1 MRFFVFVFAI
11 VISVPAEGARLKELA
26 SFEGVRA
33 NHLTGYGLVVG
44 LNGQGDNDSARFT
57 VKSLAALM
65 QRQGVNVS
73 EREIRVKNV
82 AAVMVTTKLPAFARP
97 GQKLDVS
104 VSSTGNAKS
113 LQGGTLLLTR
123 LKGADGR
130 VYALVQGP
138 LTIGGFS
145 LGGGGGGGNQT
156 QKNHP
161 TVGSI
166 PGGAIVERAAPRSL
180 ASGQPLR
187 IQLHRPDFTTAA
199 RVAKVINEALGSRSA
214 RAMDPGS
221 IQVQLPE
228 RFEGRPVELIAG
240 IENLQVQKDAVARV
254 IVNERTGTIVMGE
267 GVRISTV
274 AISHGN
280 LVLQV
285 EADQKVVQPNAFAEG
300 EVQTQTNQTVTV
312 TEQSSGLAVVKQG
325 ATLGRVVR
333 ALNALGVSTRDL
345 IAILQAMRTAGA
357 LEAELEV
364 L

>member
-1 MRFFVFVFAI
+1 MRFMVLLV
-11 VISVPAEGARLKELA
+11 VLGVAENAEATRLKELA
-26 SFEGVRA
+26 SLQGVRS

-65 QRQGVNVS
+65 QRQGINVS

-82 AAVMVTTKLPAFARP
+82 AAVMVTAKLLPFARP
-97 GQKLDVS
+97 GQKIDVA
-104 VSSTGNAKS
+104 VASTGNAKS
-113 LQGGTLLLTR
+113 LQGGTLLMTR
-123 LKGADGR
+123 LKGADGK
-130 VYALVQGP
+130 VYALAQGP

-145 LGGGGGGGNQT
+145 LGGGGGKT

-161 TVGSI
+161 TAGRV
-166 PGGAIVERAAPRSL
+166 PGGAMVERAAPRDL
-180 ASGQPLR
+180 DPNKPVL

-199 RVAKVINEALGSRSA
+199 RVAKTINEKVGSRVA
-214 RAMDPGS
+214 RALDPAS
-221 IQVQLPE
+221 VEVSVPE
-228 RFEGRPVELIAG
+228 RFVGRSVELIAG
-240 IENLQVQKDAVARV
+240 IENLHVTEDAVARV

-285 EADQKVVQPNAFAEG
+285 QADEQVVQPNALGAG
-300 EVQTQTNQTVTV
+300 QTANQRNEQVSV
-312 TEQSSGLAVVKQG
+312 TEQSTGLAVVKTG

-345 IAILQAMRTAGA
+345 IAILQAMRSAGA

>member
-1 MRFFVFVFAI
+1 MRVFVFVLAI
-11 VISVPAEGARLKELA
+11 VISIPAEAARLKELA

-145 LGGGGGGGNQT
+145 LGGGGGGNQT

-180 ASGQPLR
+180 KKGQPLR
-187 IQLHRPDFTTAA
+187 VQLHRPDFTTAA

-228 RFEGRPVELIAG
+228 RFVGRPVELIAG
-240 IENLQVQKDAVARV
+240 IENLHIQKDAVARV

-285 EADQKVVQPNAFAEG
+285 EADQQVVQPNAFAEG
-300 EVQTQTNQTVTV
+300 ESQMQTNTTVTV

>member
-1 MRFFVFVFAI
+1 MRSLLVLSTVLIAA
-11 VISVPAEGARLKELA
+11 PAEATRLKELA

-82 AAVMVTTKLPAFARP
+82 AAVMVTTKLPPFARP

-113 LQGGTLLLTR
+113 LQGGTLLMTR
-123 LKGADGR
+123 LKGADGK

-138 LTIGGFS
+138 LSIGGFS
-145 LGGGGGGGNQT
+145 LGGAGGGQT

-161 TVGSI
+161 TVGAI

-180 ASGQPLR
+180 TPGQPLR
-187 IQLHRPDFTTAA
+187 VQLHRPDFTTAA
-199 RVAKVINEALGSRSA
+199 RVSKVINEALGTRVA
-214 RAMDPGS
+214 RALDPGS
-221 IQVQLPE
+221 IEVQMPE

-240 IENLQVQKDAVARV
+240 IENLQIQKDAVARV

-285 EADQKVVQPNAFAEG
+285 EADQKVVQPNEFAAG
-300 EVQTQTNQTVTV
+300 GTAVQANETVTV
-312 TEQSSGLAVVKQG
+312 TEQSTGLAVVKQG

>member
-1 MRFFVFVFAI
+1 MKTIFLATTLLFAL
-11 VISVPAEGARLKELA
+11 PAEAARLKELA

-44 LNGQGDNDSARFT
+44 LSGQGDNDSARFT

-65 QRQGVNVS
+65 QRQGINVS

-82 AAVMVTTKLPAFARP
+82 AAVMVTTKLPPFARP
-97 GQKLDVS
+97 GQKLDIS

-113 LQGGTLLLTR
+113 LQGGTLLMTR
-123 LKGADGR
+123 LKGADGS
-130 VYALVQGP
+130 VYALAQGP

-145 LGGGGGGGNQT
+145 LGGGGGGQT

-161 TVGSI
+161 TVGAI
-166 PGGAIVERAAPRSL
+166 PGGAMVERAAPRSL
-180 ASGQPLR
+180 DPAKPL
-187 IQLHRPDFTTAA
+187 IVQLHRPDFTTAA
-199 RVAKVINEALGSRSA
+199 RVAKVINERLGTRVA

-221 IQVQLPE
+221 VEVQLPK
-228 RFEGRPVELIAG
+228 RYEGRPVELVAG
-240 IENLQVQKDAVARV
+240 IENLQIQADAVARV
-254 IVNERTGTIVMGE
+254 IINERTGTIVMGE

-285 EADQKVVQPNAFAEG
+285 EADNKVVQPNAFGGG
-300 EVQTQTNQTVTV
+300 EVATQSNEKVTV
-312 TEQSSGLAVVKQG
+312 TEQSTGLAVVKQG

>member
-1 MRFFVFVFAI
+1 MRGLLLILAI
-11 VISVPAEGARLKELA
+11 SAAQPAQAARLKELV

-82 AAVMVTTKLPAFARP
+82 AAVMVTTKLPPFARP

-130 VYALVQGP
+130 VYALVQGA

-145 LGGGGGGGNQT
+145 LGGGGGGDQA

-161 TVGSI
+161 TVGTI

-180 ASGQPLR
+180 GAGQPLR

-199 RVAKVINEALGSRSA
+199 RVAKVINEALGTRAA

-221 IQVQLPE
+221 VEVQLPE

-240 IENLQVQKDAVARV
+240 IENLQVQQDAVARV

-285 EADQKVVQPNAFAEG
+285 EADQKIVQPQALAEG
-300 EVQTQTNQTVTV
+300 ETAVQNNEKVTV

>member
-1 MRFFVFVFAI
+1 MKILVAALLVLCAL
-11 VISVPAEGARLKELA
+11 PAEATRLKELA

-82 AAVMVTTKLPAFARP
+82 AAVMVTTKLPPFARP
-97 GQKLDVS
+97 GQKIDIS

-113 LQGGTLLLTR
+113 LQGGTLLMTR

-130 VYALVQGP
+130 VYALAQGP

-145 LGGGGGGGNQT
+145 LGGGGGGQT

-166 PGGAIVERAAPRSL
+166 PGGAMVERAAPRSL
-180 ASGQPLR
+180 DPVKPL
-187 IQLHRPDFTTAA
+187 IVQLHRPDFTTAA
-199 RVAKVINEALGSRSA
+199 RVAKMINETLGNRVA
-214 RAMDPGS
+214 RALDPGS
-221 IQVQLPE
+221 IEVQLPE

-240 IENLQVQKDAVARV
+240 IENLQIQADAVARV
-254 IVNERTGTIVMGE
+254 IINERTGTIVMGE

-285 EADQKVVQPNAFAEG
+285 EADNKVVQPNVMAEG
-300 EVQTQTNQTVTV
+300 QTATQKNEKVTV
-312 TEQSSGLAVVKQG
+312 TEQSTGLAVVKQG

>member
-1 MRFFVFVFAI
+1 MRLLALLFVLGLPVTAQ
-11 VISVPAEGARLKELA
+11 ATRLKELA

-44 LNGQGDNDSARFT
+44 LAGQGDNDSARFT

-82 AAVMVTTKLPAFARP
+82 AAVMVTTKLAPFARP
-97 GQKLDVS
+97 GQKLDIV

-113 LQGGTLLLTR
+113 LQGGTLLMTR
-123 LKGADGR
+123 LKAADGR
-130 VYALVQGP
+130 VYALAQGSV
-138 LTIGGFS
+138 TIGGFS
-145 LGGGGGGGNQT
+145 LGGGGGET

-161 TVGSI
+161 TVGTI
-166 PGGAIVERAAPRSL
+166 PGGAIIERAAPRSL
-180 ASGQPLR
+180 DAKNPLI

-199 RVAKVINEALGSRSA
+199 RVAKTINETLGNRVA
-214 RAMDPGS
+214 RAMDPGT
-221 IQVQLPE
+221 IEVVLPQQ
-228 RFEGRPVELIAG
+228 FVGKPVELVAG
-240 IENLQVQKDAVARV
+240 IENLQIQRDAVARV
-254 IVNERTGTIVMGE
+254 IINERTGTIVMGE

-285 EADQKVVQPNAFAEG
+285 EAENKVVQPNAFAEG
-300 EVQTQTNQTVTV
+300 DTAVQSNAKVTV
-312 TEQSSGLAVVKQG
+312 TEQSTGLAVIKQG

>member
-1 MRFFVFVFAI
+1 
-11 VISVPAEGARLKELA
+11 
-26 SFEGVRA
+26 
-33 NHLTGYGLVVG
+33 
-44 LNGQGDNDSARFT
+44 
-57 VKSLAALM
+57 
-65 QRQGVNVS
+65 
-73 EREIRVKNV
+73 
-82 AAVMVTTKLPAFARP
+82 
-97 GQKLDVS
+97 
-104 VSSTGNAKS
+104 
-113 LQGGTLLLTR
+113 
-123 LKGADGR
+123 
-130 VYALVQGP
+130 
-138 LTIGGFS
+138 
-145 LGGGGGGGNQT
+145 
-156 QKNHP
+156 
-161 TVGSI
+161 
-166 PGGAIVERAAPRSL
+166 
-180 ASGQPLR
+180 
-187 IQLHRPDFTTAA
+187 
-199 RVAKVINEALGSRSA
+199 
-214 RAMDPGS
+214 MDPGS

-240 IENLQVQKDAVARV
+240 IENLQIQKDAVARV

-285 EADQKVVQPNAFAEG
+285 EADQQVVQPNALAAG
-300 EVQTQTNQTVTV
+300 GTQTQLNQTVTV